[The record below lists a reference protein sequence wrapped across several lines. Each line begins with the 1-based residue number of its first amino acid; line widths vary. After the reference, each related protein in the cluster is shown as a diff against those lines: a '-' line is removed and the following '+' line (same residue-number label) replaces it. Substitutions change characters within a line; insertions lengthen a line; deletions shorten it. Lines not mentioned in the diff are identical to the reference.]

1 MLKLLAFETPHK
13 PFFFFVFGVSNTK
26 NLANYRALIHSLQSG
41 HAWNS
46 LITIYIYLNYYS
58 KRIIE
63 RLSDILNE
71 DLARFVC
78 LFLHLLF
85 IYHSPSPIT

>member
-1 MLKLLAFETPHK
+1 M
-13 PFFFFVFGVSNTK
+13 VFGVSNAK
-26 NLANYRALIHSLQSG
+26 YLAFDIPDDSALMHSLQSD

-46 LITIYIYLNYYS
+46 LITIYIYIYVYISLNYYS

-63 RLSDILNE
+63 RLSNILNE